1 MLVLITYDVNTQTA
15 AGRKRL
21 RKVAKECTNY
31 GQRVQNSVFECQ
43 MDATKCRQVKD
54 ILEKIIDKEV
64 DSLRFY
70 YLGNNYKNKV
80 EHIGAHPGFDVTET
94 LILWESVCRDDR
106 KHAVVCKADT
116 ETHQSKSCD
125 KVYCVQRQCVWQ
137 CLKPCVVDVEHFTE
151 TDSDYEGKKVARAE
165 GTFQDHQCDDKQCL
179 ENIVP
184 CSKCEEWKS
193 CAENKR
199 YRGDR

>member
-54 ILEKIIDKEV
+54 TLEKIIDKEA

-70 YLGNNYKNKV
+70 YLGNKYKTK
-80 EHIGAHPGFDVTET
+80 I
-94 LILWESVCRDDR
+94 
-106 KHAVVCKADT
+106 
-116 ETHQSKSCD
+116 
-125 KVYCVQRQCVWQ
+125 
-137 CLKPCVVDVEHFTE
+137 EHF
-151 TDSDYEGKKVARAE
+151 GA
-165 GTFQDHQCDDKQCL
+165 
-179 ENIVP
+179 
-184 CSKCEEWKS
+184 KS
-193 CAENKR
+193 EAAT
-199 YRGDR
+199 YRPPPEA